1 MALQSAVQS
10 LRRRLYRPGD
20 HDLPM
25 QDILLV
31 TLPFFALVLCGYL
44 AARLKLLTLDAI
56 PGLNTFVLY
65 FALPCMLFRFGAET
79 PIGKL
84 LDVGLIAVYL
94 LCAAIMVGLLL
105 LLCSPRRLGWNDAA
119 FGALVG
125 AFPNSGFMGIP
136 LMVAL
141 MGSAAAGPVIVSIT
155 IDMVITSSVC
165 IALSRLGGQ
174 GDAGLGRTFLNALR
188 GVVVNPLPW
197 AILLGGLISATDVSL
212 PGPLMETIVMLADA
226 GSPAALFTIGAVLAR
241 SRLATIAN
249 GDTAGDWLAIARVV
263 LLKLLF
269 HPLLVLAVGH
279 LAIALGAP
287 VDPTALNMLAL
298 VAALPAA
305 SSIPMLAERYGA
317 DTGRIARIVMIST
330 ALSFLTFSAGVAWLG

>member
-1 MALQSAVQS
+1 MFKRPRIPRGRPPGGQPTPITKLDDSRGESEHVAPVALHAGAHGVIGEQ
-10 LRRRLYRPGD
+10 
-20 HDLPM
+20 
-25 QDILLV
+25 
-31 TLPFFALVLCGYL
+31 L
-44 AARLKLLTLDAI
+44 AAL
-56 PGLNTFVLY
+56 GH
-65 FALPCMLFRFGAET
+65 
-79 PIGKL
+79 
-84 LDVGLIAVYL
+84 
-94 LCAAIMVGLLL
+94 
-105 LLCSPRRLGWNDAA
+105 RRQIVVRSAHFSL
-119 FGALVG
+119 
-125 AFPNSGFMGIP
+125 IP

-174 GDAGLGRTFLNALR
+174 GDAGLGRIFLNSLR

-197 AILLGGLISATDVSL
+197 AILLGGLVSATDASL

-241 SRLATIAN
+241 SRLATIAT
-249 GDTAGDWLAIARVV
+249 GDTAGDWLDIGKVV
-263 LLKLLF
+263 VLKLLF

-305 SSIPMLAERYGA
+305 SSIPMLSERYGA
-317 DTGRIARIVMIST
+317 DTGRIARIVMNST
-330 ALSFLTFSAGVAWLG
+330 ALSILTFSAGVAWLG